1 MSTLI
6 SQPNKP
12 QSNRLRLKLLQWI
25 VPLVILSALV
35 GGYFA
40 YQNYVLQKT
49 TREITA
55 PAPATNQITKEQAI
69 DLIAQNYPAVVEAR
83 GGTQLPDEFIEQ
95 LADGWQINFYW
106 G

>member
-12 QSNRLRLKLLQWI
+12 QSNRLRLKPLQWI

-40 YQNYVLQKT
+40 YQNYMLQKT

-55 PAPATNQITKEQAI
+55 PAPALSSDAVTLDDYNGKKVEVQGSLKEG
-69 DLIAQNYPAVVEAR
+69 YPVDDGPQYMQVVAVKEMK
-83 GGTQLPDEFIEQ
+83 
-95 LADGWQINFYW
+95 
-106 G
+106 

>member
-1 MSTLI
+1 MPPLI

-12 QSNRLRLKLLQWI
+12 QSNRLRLKPLQWI

-40 YQNYVLQKT
+40 YQNYMLQKT

-55 PAPATNQITKEQAI
+55 PTPALSSDAVTLDDYNGKKVEVQGSLKEG
-69 DLIAQNYPAVVEAR
+69 YPVDDGPQYMQVVAVKEMK
-83 GGTQLPDEFIEQ
+83 
-95 LADGWQINFYW
+95 
-106 G
+106 